1 MEESKDTKMKTPY
14 QEWTEEVLNTS
25 LRLSSIKPRS
35 KVQKY
40 TRASR
45 THGKFIICPECNHG
59 SYVFHFSWSAL
70 GCQHC
75 GTMVDK
81 YDWKLL

>member
-1 MEESKDTKMKTPY
+1 MTTLSYEASGLNYIDWCKSVMNEHIKDKTL
-14 QEWTEEVLNTS
+14 T
-25 LRLSSIKPRS
+25 R
-35 KVQKY
+35 KVGKH

-75 GTMVDK
+75 NSMVDK
-81 YDWKLL
+81 YEWKLL